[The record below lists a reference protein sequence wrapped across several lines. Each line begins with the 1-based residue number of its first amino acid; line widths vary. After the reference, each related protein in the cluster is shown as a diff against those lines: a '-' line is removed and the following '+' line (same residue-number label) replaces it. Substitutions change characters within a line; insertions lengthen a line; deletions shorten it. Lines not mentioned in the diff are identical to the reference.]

1 MNHNS
6 ALQHFFFK
14 GKKKLQEG
22 RRARLN
28 RVWVSGCHMASGVP
42 WDREPWGVS
51 RGPGPIPPPWPG
63 AGQPGIQSG
72 QPGGQSGQSHPW
84 ASLRVSRPE
93 GMGWRDSEPHRA
105 GTMGAAGS
113 SPASQSCGSET
124 FPENASLASAGISS
138 SPCFGSQD
146 DVSTAF
152 NMD

>member
-6 ALQHFFFK
+6 ALQQFFFK
-14 GKKKLQEG
+14 DKKKLQKE
-22 RRARLN
+22 RHARLN
-28 RVWVSGCHMASGVP
+28 RVWVSGCHMASGAP
-42 WDREPWGVS
+42 WDQEPWGVS

-63 AGQPGIQSG
+63 VG

-84 ASLRVSRPE
+84 ASLWVPWPE
-93 GMGWRDSEPHRA
+93 GKGWRDSEPHRM

-146 DVSTAF
+146 DASTAF
-152 NMD
+152 NTD